1 MSVHD
6 ERKKV
11 LDMLA
16 AGQISVDQAS
26 ELLRALGEGAPP
38 PGPRPAWASITPPAQ
53 ARTGTARLL
62 RISID
67 ARDGGDGERAK
78 IRVNVPLGLAKFA
91 SRFLPAEARS
101 ELEAQGIDLT
111 ELITAIST
119 ETPEG
124 RLVDIDVDPEDG
136 GGGKSAKIIVEVV

>member
-1 MSVHD
+1 MAAQD

-16 AGQISVDQAS
+16 AGQINVDQAS
-26 ELLRALGEGAPP
+26 ELLRALGDAPIGAAPPSPPPP
-38 PGPRPAWASITPPAQ
+38 PG
-53 ARTGTARLL
+53 RTGTARML

-67 ARDGGDGERAK
+67 ANEDGDGDRAK

-91 SRFLPAEARS
+91 GRFLPAEART
-101 ELEAQGIDLT
+101 ELEAQGIDLS
-111 ELITAIST
+111 ELINALST

-124 RLVDIDVDPEDG
+124 KLVDIDVDDDS
-136 GGGKSAKIIVEVV
+136 GGKKAKIVVEVV

>member
-1 MSVHD
+1 MAAQD

-16 AGQISVDQAS
+16 AGQINVDQAS
-26 ELLRALGEGAPP
+26 ELLRALGDAPIGASPP
-38 PGPRPAWASITPPAQ
+38 SPPSPP

-67 ARDGGDGERAK
+67 ANDDGDGDRAK

-91 SRFLPAEARS
+91 GRFLPAEART
-101 ELEAQGIDLT
+101 ELEAQGIDLS
-111 ELITAIST
+111 ELINALST

-124 RLVDIDVDPEDG
+124 KLVDIDVDDDS
-136 GGGKSAKIIVEVV
+136 GGKKAKIVVEVV

>member
-1 MSVHD
+1 MAVHD

-16 AGQISVDQAS
+16 AGQVTVDQAS
-26 ELLRALGEGAPP
+26 ELLRALGDGAPP
-38 PGPRPAWASITPPAQ
+38 ASPPPPAP

-78 IRVNVPLGLAKFA
+78 VRVNVPLGLAKFA

-101 ELEAQGIDLT
+101 ELEAQGIDLS

-136 GGGKSAKIIVEVV
+136 RSGKSAKIFVEVV

>member
-1 MSVHD
+1 MPLQD

-16 AGQISVDQAS
+16 AGQINVDQAS
-26 ELLRALGEGAPP
+26 ELLRALGEPGPAATEPP
-38 PGPRPAWASITPPAQ
+38 PR
-53 ARTGTARLL
+53 RTGTARLL

-67 ARDGGDGERAK
+67 ANDGGDGDRAK

-91 SRFLPAEARS
+91 SRFLPKEARS
-101 ELEAQGIDLT
+101 ELEAQGIDLS

-124 RLVDIDVDPEDG
+124 RLVDIDVDDDDTG
-136 GGGKSAKIIVEVV
+136 RKRAKIVVEVV

>member
-1 MSVHD
+1 MTVHD

-26 ELLRALGEGAPP
+26 DLLRALGEGGPPAGAPP
-38 PGPRPAWASITPPAQ
+38 PPPP
-53 ARTGTARLL
+53 RTGTARLL

-67 ARDGGDGERAK
+67 ASDGGDSDRAK

-91 SRFLPAEARS
+91 SRFLPVEART
-101 ELEAQGIDLT
+101 ELEAQGIDLSD
-111 ELITAIST
+111 LITAITT

-124 RLVDIDVDPEDG
+124 RLVDIDVDDDG
-136 GGGKSAKIIVEVV
+136 DGKRAKIIVEVV

>member
-1 MSVHD
+1 MAVQD

-16 AGQISVDQAS
+16 AGQINVDQAS
-26 ELLRALGEGAPP
+26 ELLRALGDAPSTTGSAPP
-38 PGPRPAWASITPPAQ
+38 PPPPP

-67 ARDGGDGERAK
+67 ANDDGDGDRAK

-91 SRFLPAEARS
+91 SRFLPAEART
-101 ELEAQGIDLT
+101 ELESQGIDLS
-111 ELITAIST
+111 ELISALST

-124 RLVDIDVDPEDG
+124 RLVDIDVDDDG
-136 GGGKSAKIIVEVV
+136 SGRKKAKIVVEVV

>member
-1 MSVHD
+1 MAAQD

-16 AGQISVDQAS
+16 AGQINVDQAG
-26 ELLRALGEGAPP
+26 ELLRALGDAPTGAGAPP
-38 PGPRPAWASITPPAQ
+38 PPPP

-67 ARDGGDGERAK
+67 ASDDADGDRAR

-91 SRFLPAEARS
+91 GRFLPEEARS
-101 ELEAQGIDLT
+101 ELQSQGIDLS
-111 ELITAIST
+111 ELISALST

-124 RLVDIDVDPEDG
+124 KLVDIDVDDDVTG
-136 GGGKSAKIIVEVV
+136 RKKAKIVVEVV

>member
-1 MSVHD
+1 MAVQD

-16 AGQISVDQAS
+16 AGQINVDQAT
-26 ELLRALGEGAPP
+26 ELLRALGDAPSATGAAPP
-38 PGPRPAWASITPPAQ
+38 SPPP

-67 ARDGGDGERAK
+67 ANDDGDGERAK

-91 SRFLPAEARS
+91 GRFLPAEART
-101 ELEAQGIDLT
+101 ELEAQGIDLS
-111 ELITAIST
+111 ELINALST

-124 RLVDIDVDPEDG
+124 RLVDIDVDEDG
-136 GGGKSAKIIVEVV
+136 SGRKKAKIVVEVV

>member
-1 MSVHD
+1 MPLQD

-16 AGQISVDQAS
+16 AGQINVEQAS
-26 ELLRALGEGAPP
+26 DLLRALGEPGPATSEPP
-38 PGPRPAWASITPPAQ
+38 PAPR
-53 ARTGTARLL
+53 RTGTARLL

-67 ARDGGDGERAK
+67 ANDDGDGDRAK

-91 SRFLPAEARS
+91 SRFLPKEARS
-101 ELEAQGIDLT
+101 ELEAQGIDLS

-124 RLVDIDVDPEDG
+124 RLVDIDVDDDETG
-136 GGGKSAKIIVEVV
+136 RKRAKIVVEVV

>member
-1 MSVHD
+1 MTVHD

-16 AGQISVDQAS
+16 AGQVTVDQAS
-26 ELLRALGEGAPP
+26 ELLRALGEGVPP
-38 PGPRPAWASITPPAQ
+38 PGPPQPAP

-78 IRVNVPLGLAKFA
+78 VRVNVPLGLAKFA

>member
-1 MSVHD
+1 MTVQD

-16 AGQISVDQAS
+16 AGQINVDQAS
-26 ELLRALGEGAPP
+26 ELLRALGDGPSAASVAPP
-38 PGPRPAWASITPPAQ
+38 PPT
-53 ARTGTARLL
+53 RTGTARLL

-67 ARDGGDGERAK
+67 ANDDGDGERAK

-91 SRFLPAEARS
+91 GRFLPAEART
-101 ELEAQGIDLT
+101 ELEAQGIDLS
-111 ELITAIST
+111 ELISALST

-124 RLVDIDVDPEDG
+124 KLVDIDVDDDK
-136 GGGKSAKIIVEVV
+136 GGKKAKIVVEVV

>member
-1 MSVHD
+1 MAAQD

-16 AGQISVDQAS
+16 AGQINVDQAG
-26 ELLRALGEGAPP
+26 ELLRALGDAPTGAGAPP
-38 PGPRPAWASITPPAQ
+38 PPPPP

-67 ARDGGDGERAK
+67 ASDDADGDRAR

-91 SRFLPAEARS
+91 GRFLPEEARS
-101 ELEAQGIDLT
+101 ELQSQGIDLS
-111 ELITAIST
+111 ELISALST

-124 RLVDIDVDPEDG
+124 KLVDIDVDDDVTG
-136 GGGKSAKIIVEVV
+136 RKKAKIVVEVV

>member
-1 MSVHD
+1 MAAQD

-16 AGQISVDQAS
+16 AGQINVDQAS
-26 ELLRALGEGAPP
+26 ELLRALGDGPSGSASPP
-38 PGPRPAWASITPPAQ
+38 PPPP

-67 ARDGGDGERAK
+67 ANDDGDGDRAK

-91 SRFLPAEARS
+91 GRFLPAEART
-101 ELEAQGIDLT
+101 ELEAQGIDLS
-111 ELITAIST
+111 ELINALST

-124 RLVDIDVDPEDG
+124 KLVDIDVDDDA
-136 GGGKSAKIIVEVV
+136 GGKKAKIVVEVV

>member
-1 MSVHD
+1 MPAQD

-16 AGQISVDQAS
+16 AGQINVDQAS
-26 ELLRALGEGAPP
+26 ELLRALGEPPRVDPEPP
-38 PGPRPAWASITPPAQ
+38 PPPPRV
-53 ARTGTARLL
+53 GTARLL

-67 ARDGGDGERAK
+67 ATDDGDGDRAK

-91 SRFLPAEARS
+91 SRFLPAEART
-101 ELEAQGIDLT
+101 ELEAQGIDLS

-124 RLVDIDVDPEDG
+124 RLVDIDVDDDG
-136 GGGKSAKIIVEVV
+136 GGRKKAKIIVEVV

>member
-1 MSVHD
+1 MTVHD

-16 AGQISVDQAS
+16 AGQVTVDQAS

-38 PGPRPAWASITPPAQ
+38 PGAPPPAPV
-53 ARTGTARLL
+53 RTGTARLL

>member
-1 MSVHD
+1 MTVHD

-16 AGQISVDQAS
+16 AGQISVDQAGD
-26 ELLRALGEGAPP
+26 LLRALGEGGPPTGAPP
-38 PGPRPAWASITPPAQ
+38 PPTP
-53 ARTGTARLL
+53 RTGTARLL

-67 ARDGGDGERAK
+67 ASDGGDSDRAK

-91 SRFLPAEARS
+91 SRFLPVEARA
-101 ELEAQGIDLT
+101 ELESQGIDLS
-111 ELITAIST
+111 ELITAITT

-124 RLVDIDVDPEDG
+124 RLVDIDVDDDG
-136 GGGKSAKIIVEVV
+136 DGKRAKIVVEVV

>member
-1 MSVHD
+1 MPAQD

-16 AGQISVDQAS
+16 AGQINVDQAG
-26 ELLRALGEGAPP
+26 ELLRALGDAPRGAADAPP
-38 PGPRPAWASITPPAQ
+38 PP
-53 ARTGTARLL
+53 RTGTARLL

-67 ARDGGDGERAK
+67 ANDDGDGERAK

-91 SRFLPAEARS
+91 SRFLPVEARS
-101 ELEAQGIDLT
+101 ELEAQGIDLS

-124 RLVDIDVDPEDG
+124 RLVDIDVDDDG
-136 GGGKSAKIIVEVV
+136 SGRKKAKIVVEVV

>member
-1 MSVHD
+1 MAAQD

-16 AGQISVDQAS
+16 SGQISVDQAS
-26 ELLRALGEGAPP
+26 ELLRALGDGPIGSAPP
-38 PGPRPAWASITPPAQ
+38 PPPPPPPA
-53 ARTGTARLL
+53 RIGTARLL

-67 ARDGGDGERAK
+67 ANDDGDGDRAK

-91 SRFLPAEARS
+91 GRFLPAEART
-101 ELEAQGIDLT
+101 ELEAQGIDLS
-111 ELITAIST
+111 ELINALST

-124 RLVDIDVDPEDG
+124 KLVDIDVDDDSG
-136 GGGKSAKIIVEVV
+136 HKKAKIVVEVV

>member
-1 MSVHD
+1 VAVQE

-16 AGQISVDQAS
+16 AGQINVDQAGD
-26 ELLRALGEGAPP
+26 LLRALSDGPHGAAPVAPP
-38 PGPRPAWASITPPAQ
+38 P
-53 ARTGTARLL
+53 RTGTARLL

-67 ARDGGDGERAK
+67 ANGGGDGERAK

-91 SRFLPAEARS
+91 SRFLPAEARAK
-101 ELEAQGIDLT
+101 LEAEGIDLSD
-111 ELITAIST
+111 LITAIST

-124 RLVDIDVDPEDG
+124 RLVDIDVDDDG
-136 GGGKSAKIIVEVV
+136 SGRKQAKIVVEVV

>member
-1 MSVHD
+1 MAAQE

-16 AGQISVDQAS
+16 AGQINVDQAS
-26 ELLRALGEGAPP
+26 ELLRALGDAPVGAVPP
-38 PGPRPAWASITPPAQ
+38 PPPPMP

-67 ARDGGDGERAK
+67 ANDDGDGERAK

-91 SRFLPAEARS
+91 GRFLPAEARS
-101 ELEAQGIDLT
+101 ELETQGIDLN
-111 ELITAIST
+111 ELINALST

-124 RLVDIDVDPEDG
+124 KLVDIDVDGDDG
-136 GGGKSAKIIVEVV
+136 NTKKAKIVVEVI

>member
-1 MSVHD
+1 MAAQD

-16 AGQISVDQAS
+16 AGQINVDQAS
-26 ELLRALGEGAPP
+26 ELLRALGDAPIGAAPP
-38 PGPRPAWASITPPAQ
+38 PPTPPST
-53 ARTGTARLL
+53 RSGTARLL

-67 ARDGGDGERAK
+67 ANDDGDGDRAK

-91 SRFLPAEARS
+91 GRFLPAEART
-101 ELEAQGIDLT
+101 ELESQGIDLS
-111 ELITAIST
+111 ELINALST

-124 RLVDIDVDPEDG
+124 KLVDIDVDDDN
-136 GGGKSAKIIVEVV
+136 GGKKAKIVVEVV

>member
-1 MSVHD
+1 MTVQE

-16 AGQISVDQAS
+16 AGQINVDQAS
-26 ELLRALGEGAPP
+26 ELLRALGDGPSAASVAPP
-38 PGPRPAWASITPPAQ
+38 PPT
-53 ARTGTARLL
+53 RTGTARLL

-67 ARDGGDGERAK
+67 ANDDGDGERAK

-91 SRFLPAEARS
+91 SRFLPAEART
-101 ELEAQGIDLT
+101 ELEAQGIDLS
-111 ELITAIST
+111 ELISALST

-124 RLVDIDVDPEDG
+124 RLVDIDVDDDG
-136 GGGKSAKIIVEVV
+136 GGKKAKIVVEVV

>member
-1 MSVHD
+1 MAAQD

-16 AGQISVDQAS
+16 AGQINVDQAS
-26 ELLRALGEGAPP
+26 ELLRALGDAPIGAAPP
-38 PGPRPAWASITPPAQ
+38 PPPPPST
-53 ARTGTARLL
+53 RSGTARLL

-67 ARDGGDGERAK
+67 ANDDGDGDRAK

-91 SRFLPAEARS
+91 GRFLPAEART
-101 ELEAQGIDLT
+101 ELESQGIDLS
-111 ELITAIST
+111 ELINALST

-124 RLVDIDVDPEDG
+124 KLVDIDVDDDS
-136 GGGKSAKIIVEVV
+136 GGKKAKIVVEVV

>member
-1 MSVHD
+1 MAAQD

-16 AGQISVDQAS
+16 AGQINVDQAS
-26 ELLRALGEGAPP
+26 ELLRALGDAPTGAAAPP
-38 PGPRPAWASITPPAQ
+38 PPPSP
-53 ARTGTARLL
+53 ARTGTARML

-67 ARDGGDGERAK
+67 ANDDGDGDRAK

-91 SRFLPAEARS
+91 GRFLPAEART
-101 ELEAQGIDLT
+101 ELEAQGIDLS
-111 ELITAIST
+111 ELINALST

-124 RLVDIDVDPEDG
+124 KLVDIDVDDDS
-136 GGGKSAKIIVEVV
+136 GGKKAKIVVEVV

>member
-1 MSVHD
+1 MAVQD

-16 AGQISVDQAS
+16 AGQINVDQAS
-26 ELLRALGEGAPP
+26 ELLRALGDAPSATSAAPP
-38 PGPRPAWASITPPAQ
+38 PPP

-67 ARDGGDGERAK
+67 ANDDGDGERAK

-91 SRFLPAEARS
+91 GRFLPAEART
-101 ELEAQGIDLT
+101 ELEAQGIDLS
-111 ELITAIST
+111 ELINALST

-124 RLVDIDVDPEDG
+124 KLVDIDVDDDG
-136 GGGKSAKIIVEVV
+136 RGGKKAKIVVEVV

>member
-1 MSVHD
+1 MAVQD

-26 ELLRALGEGAPP
+26 DLLRALGEGGPPVGAPP
-38 PGPRPAWASITPPAQ
+38 PPPPS

-62 RISID
+62 RIAID
-67 ARDGGDGERAK
+67 ATDGGDGERAK

-91 SRFLPAEARS
+91 SRFLPAEARG
-101 ELEAQGIDLT
+101 ELEAQGIDLS
-111 ELITAIST
+111 ELITAITT

-124 RLVDIDVDPEDG
+124 RLVDIDVDDDDG
-136 GGGKSAKIIVEVV
+136 TGKKAKIVVEVV